1 MSQATLVIKETPLDA
16 IRLHPRNLRRQVG
29 DVAEMAQSMKERGVL
44 EPLIVAPGL
53 DEEAGVVLI
62 AGHRRLAAA
71 KLAKLATVPTI
82 FRSDLDSEAKQV
94 IAMLIENGQRADL
107 SAIEEARGY
116 QMALDLS
123 DGDLTPMKL
132 SKAVGKPATR
142 VRGRL
147 GLLRLPEEFQER
159 VHSGQVTI
167 VTPRPWPSL
176 RTSPPPSSGF
186 SARPGR
192 QCSTSQSSASAAVA
206 RRSAEGPR
214 TASNWRRPGSGS

>member
-1 MSQATLVIKETPLDA
+1 MSQASLVIQEAPLDA

-29 DVAEMAQSMKERGVL
+29 DVAEMAQSMRERGVL

-53 DEEAGVVLI
+53 DEGAGVVLI

-71 KLAKLATVPTI
+71 RLAKLGTVPTI
-82 FRSDLDSEAKQV
+82 YRSDLNSEAKQV

-116 QMALDLS
+116 QLALELS
-123 DGDLTPMKL
+123 DGDLTAAKL

-147 GLLRLPEEFQER
+147 GLFRFPEE
-159 VHSGQVTI
+159 
-167 VTPRPWPSL
+167 
-176 RTSPPPSSGF
+176 
-186 SARPGR
+186 
-192 QCSTSQSSASAAVA
+192 
-206 RRSAEGPR
+206 
-214 TASNWRRPGSGS
+214 